1 MPAKPHKAVSSKKS
15 SGRKALGRGL
25 GALLP
30 PKPRIDSPSGPDTSG
45 PSAEVRELRID
56 RIDPNPYQPRRNFD
70 QKALLELSR
79 SIRADGLVQPIL
91 VRPDGSRFALIV
103 GERRW
108 RAAKIAGLATISAI
122 VRDIKPERVLEVTLV
137 ENIQREDLNP
147 IEIAQAF
154 DRMIQELHLSHEEV
168 ATRTG
173 KDRSTITNLLRLLR
187 LPRDVQQLIAERR
200 ISGGHARAILGLED
214 ATQQVALAEKAAAQ
228 GLSVRQVER
237 TVRSLTESRKSSGK
251 THQLDPNVA
260 AAVGELEQ
268 RLGTKVRLIQQG
280 RHKGKIELEYYSEED
295 LERIYSII
303 MGTG

>member
-1 MPAKPHKAVSSKKS
+1 MQAKHASS
-15 SGRKALGRGL
+15 RKALGRGL
-25 GALLP
+25 DALMP
-30 PKPRIDSPSGPDTSG
+30 PKPQIDSSPASDAPGS
-45 PSAEVRELRID
+45 SAEVRELQVD
-56 RIDPNPYQPRRNFD
+56 RIDPNPYQPRRKFRS
-70 QKALLELSR
+70 KGFARALAVYPHGRTGAAHHSPPRRFEVCTR
-79 SIRADGLVQPIL
+79 CRRASL
-91 VRPDGSRFALIV
+91 A
-103 GERRW
+103 RRKDCW
-108 RAAKIAGLATISAI
+108 ASNDFRNCKRE
-122 VRDIKPERVLEVTLV
+122 VEPERVLEVTLV

-187 LPRDVQQLIAERR
+187 LPRDVQQLVAERR

-214 ATQQVALAEKAAAQ
+214 ATQQIALAEKAAAQ

-251 THQLDPNVA
+251 TRQLDPNVA
-260 AAVGELEQ
+260 AAVAELEQ

-303 MGTG
+303 MGNG

>member
-1 MPAKPHKAVSSKKS
+1 MQSKPHTAASS
-15 SGRKALGRGL
+15 RKALGRGL

-30 PKPRIDSPSGPDTSG
+30 PKPQIDSSTKSDASVSGT
-45 PSAEVRELRID
+45 EVREVQID
-56 RIDPNPYQPRRNFD
+56 GIDPNPYQPRRNFD

-79 SIRADGLVQPIL
+79 SIRVDGLVQPIV
-91 VRPDGSRFALIV
+91 VRPEGSRFVLIV

-108 RAAKIAGLATISAI
+108 RAAKMAGLATIPAI
-122 VRDIKPERVLEVTLV
+122 VRTIEPERVLEVTLV

-147 IEIAQAF
+147 IEIARAL

-187 LPRDVQQLIAERR
+187 LPNDVQQLIAERR

-214 ATQQVALAEKAAAQ
+214 AAQQAALAEKVAVQ

-237 TVRSLTESRKSSGK
+237 TVRALTESKKSSGNTK
-251 THQLDPNVA
+251 QLDPNVA
-260 AAVGELEQ
+260 AAIVELEQ
-268 RLGTKVRLIQQG
+268 RLGTKVRLVQQG

-303 MGTG
+303 MGNG

>member
-1 MPAKPHKAVSSKKS
+1 MPAKAQSAVSP
-15 SGRKALGRGL
+15 RKALGRGL

-30 PKPRIDSPSGPDTSG
+30 PKAQRDSPEAEAVASGL
-45 PSAEVRELRID
+45 AIREISID
-56 RIDPNPYQPRRNFD
+56 QIDPNPYQPRRNFD

-79 SIRADGLVQPIL
+79 SIREDGLVQPI
-91 VRPDGSRFALIV
+91 VVQADGSRFALIV
-103 GERRW
+103 GERRL
-108 RAAKIAGLATISAI
+108 RAAKMAGLTTIPAI
-122 VRDIKPERVLEVTLV
+122 VREIEPERVLEVTLV

-147 IEIAQAF
+147 IEIALAL
-154 DRMIQELHLSHEEV
+154 DRMIQELQLSHEEV

-187 LPRDVQQLIAERR
+187 LPGDVQQLVAERR

-237 TVRSLTESRKSSGK
+237 TVRALSESKKSGK
-251 THQLDPNVA
+251 TKQLDPNVA
-260 AAVGELEQ
+260 SALVELEQ
-268 RLGTKVRLIQQG
+268 RLGTKVRLVQQG
-280 RHKGKIELEYYSEED
+280 RHKGRLEVEYYSEED

>member
-1 MPAKPHKAVSSKKS
+1 MQAKPHTASSS
-15 SGRKALGRGL
+15 RKALGRGL
-25 GALLP
+25 DALLP
-30 PKPRIDSPSGPDTSG
+30 KSQIDSSPESDTPGS
-45 PSAEVRELRID
+45 SAEVRELRID

-79 SIRADGLVQPIL
+79 SIRVDGLVQPIV
-91 VRPDGSRFALIV
+91 VRPDGSRFALVV

-108 RAAKIAGLATISAI
+108 RAAKMAGLATISAI
-122 VRDIKPERVLEVTLV
+122 VREVEPERVLEVTLV

-187 LPRDVQQLIAERR
+187 LPRDVQQLVAERR

-260 AAVGELEQ
+260 AAVAELEQ

-295 LERIYSII
+295 LERIYSTI
-303 MGTG
+303 MGNG

>member
-1 MPAKPHKAVSSKKS
+1 MQAKPHTAASS
-15 SGRKALGRGL
+15 RKALGRGL
-25 GALLP
+25 DALLP
-30 PKPRIDSPSGPDTSG
+30 TKPQIDSSPGSDTSG
-45 PSAEVRELRID
+45 SSAEVRELGID

-79 SIRADGLVQPIL
+79 SIRVDGLVQPIL

-122 VRDIKPERVLEVTLV
+122 VREIEPERVLEVTLV

-147 IEIAQAF
+147 IEVARAF

-251 THQLDPNVA
+251 TQQLDPNVA
-260 AAVGELEQ
+260 AAVAELEQ
-268 RLGTKVRLIQQG
+268 RLGAKVRLIQQG
-280 RHKGKIELEYYSEED
+280 RHKGKIEVEYYSEED

-303 MGTG
+303 MGNG

>member
-1 MPAKPHKAVSSKKS
+1 MPAKAQSAVSP
-15 SGRKALGRGL
+15 RKALGRGL

-30 PKPRIDSPSGPDTSG
+30 PKAQHDSPESEGAASGL
-45 PSAEVRELRID
+45 AIREISID
-56 RIDPNPYQPRRNFD
+56 QIDPNPYQPRRNFD

-79 SIRADGLVQPIL
+79 SIREDGLVQPI
-91 VRPDGSRFALIV
+91 VVQADGSRFALIV
-103 GERRW
+103 GERRL
-108 RAAKIAGLATISAI
+108 RAAKMAGLTTIPAI
-122 VRDIKPERVLEVTLV
+122 VREIEPERVLEVTLV

-147 IEIAQAF
+147 IEIALAL
-154 DRMIQELHLSHEEV
+154 DRMIQELQLSHEEV

-187 LPRDVQQLIAERR
+187 LPGDVQQLVAERR

-237 TVRSLTESRKSSGK
+237 TVRALSESKKSGK
-251 THQLDPNVA
+251 TKQLDPNVA
-260 AAVGELEQ
+260 SALVELEQ
-268 RLGTKVRLIQQG
+268 RLGTKVRLVQQG
-280 RHKGKIELEYYSEED
+280 RHKGRLEVEYYSEED

-303 MGTG
+303 MCTG

>member
-1 MPAKPHKAVSSKKS
+1 MPAKAQSATSP
-15 SGRKALGRGL
+15 RKALGRGL

-30 PKPRIDSPSGPDTSG
+30 PKPQQDSREPEAPASG
-45 PSAEVRELRID
+45 AAIRELQLD
-56 RIDPNPYQPRRNFD
+56 QIDPNPYQPRRNFD

-79 SIRADGLVQPIL
+79 SIREDGLVQPI
-91 VRPDGSRFALIV
+91 VVQPDGSRFALIV
-103 GERRW
+103 GERRL
-108 RAAKIAGLATISAI
+108 RAAKMAGLATIPAI
-122 VRDIKPERVLEVTLV
+122 IRQIEPERILEVTLI

-147 IEIAQAF
+147 IEIAHAL

-187 LPRDVQQLIAERR
+187 LPGDVQQLIAERR

-214 ATQQVALAEKAAAQ
+214 ATQQVALAEKVAAQ

-237 TVRSLTESRKSSGK
+237 TVRALTESKKSGK
-251 THQLDPNVA
+251 SKQLDPNVA
-260 AAVGELEQ
+260 AAVAELEQ
-268 RLGTKVRLIQQG
+268 RLGTKVRLVEQG
-280 RHKGKIELEYYSEED
+280 RRKGKIEVEYYSQED

-303 MGTG
+303 MGSE

>member
-1 MPAKPHKAVSSKKS
+1 MQAKHASS
-15 SGRKALGRGL
+15 RKALGRGL
-25 GALLP
+25 DALMP
-30 PKPRIDSPSGPDTSG
+30 PKPQIDSSPAAL
-45 PSAEVRELRID
+45 SAEVRELQVD

-79 SIRADGLVQPIL
+79 SIRTDGLVQPII
-91 VRPDGSRFALIV
+91 VRPDGSRFALVV

-122 VRDIKPERVLEVTLV
+122 VREVEPERVLEVTLV

-187 LPRDVQQLIAERR
+187 LPRDVQQLVAERR

-214 ATQQVALAEKAAAQ
+214 ATQQIALAEKAAAQ

-251 THQLDPNVA
+251 TRQLDPNVA
-260 AAVGELEQ
+260 AAVAELEQ

-303 MGTG
+303 MGNG

>member
-1 MPAKPHKAVSSKKS
+1 M
-15 SGRKALGRGL
+15 
-25 GALLP
+25 P
-30 PKPRIDSPSGPDTSG
+30 PKPRIDSSPASDAPGS
-45 PSAEVRELRID
+45 SAEVRELQID
-56 RIDPNPYQPRRNFD
+56 RIDPNPYQPRRSFN

-91 VRPDGSRFALIV
+91 VRPDGSRFALVV

-108 RAAKIAGLATISAI
+108 RAAKMAGLATISAI
-122 VRDIKPERVLEVTLV
+122 VREIEPERVLEVTLV

-154 DRMIQELHLSHEEV
+154 DRMIQELHLSHEEI
-168 ATRTG
+168 ATRTA

-187 LPRDVQQLIAERR
+187 LPRDVQQLVAERR

-251 THQLDPNVA
+251 TRQLDPNVA
-260 AAVGELEQ
+260 AAVAELEQ

-280 RHKGKIELEYYSEED
+280 RHKGKIEVEYYSEED
-295 LERIYSII
+295 LERIYSVI
-303 MGTG
+303 MGNG

>member
-1 MPAKPHKAVSSKKS
+1 MQAKPNTAVSSKKPL
-15 SGRKALGRGL
+15 GRKALGRGL

-30 PKPRIDSPSGPDTSG
+30 PKSQIDSPSGSDTSG
-45 PSAEVRELRID
+45 PSAEVRELPID
-56 RIDPNPYQPRRNFD
+56 RIDPNPYQPRRNFN
-70 QKALLELSR
+70 QKTLLELSR
-79 SIRADGLVQPIL
+79 SIRVDGLVQPII
-91 VRPDGSRFALIV
+91 VRRDGSRFALIV

-122 VRDIKPERVLEVTLV
+122 VREIEPERLLEVTLV

-147 IEIAQAF
+147 IEIAHAL

-187 LPRDVQQLIAERR
+187 LPNDVQQLIAERR

-237 TVRSLTESRKSSGK
+237 TVRSLTESRESSGK

-260 AAVGELEQ
+260 AAVAELEQ

-280 RHKGKIELEYYSEED
+280 RRKGKIEVEYYSEED